1 MPYPRV
7 LSDVADQFAQALK
20 GSFRK
25 HTILFVGFSD
35 EEYGL
40 IRGRNVGINKAKWL
54 LVPGSYTS
62 CFVGAHVTLRDRTGR
77 GSSASFIASIQQD
90 RNNPKIL

>member
-7 LSDVADQFAQALK
+7 LSDVPDQFVQALK

-35 EEYGL
+35 EENGF

-54 LVPGSYTS
+54 LVSGS
-62 CFVGAHVTLRDRTGR
+62 
-77 GSSASFIASIQQD
+77 
-90 RNNPKIL
+90 